1 MLLLSET
8 SLASIQPDTG
18 KEGSRRLSPGRGI
31 WFLDLSSLTSDLGAV
46 ICLPCSIHLSLPQ
59 SESWDDFQA
68 HMVISSLS
76 VCESS
81 PVKLS
86 VSGLLFVEF

>member
-1 MLLLSET
+1 MLLLSEN
-8 SLASIQPDTG
+8 SLASIQPETG
-18 KEGSRRLSPGRGI
+18 NGGSRRLSLSRGI
-31 WFLDLSSLTSDLGAV
+31 ELLNLSSLTSDLNAV
-46 ICLPCSIHLSLPQ
+46 VSLPFSIHLNLPQ
-59 SESWDDFQA
+59 SKSWDDFQA
-68 HMVISSLS
+68 HMVISSLN